1 MSERADSST
10 FFHLVALGTVLV
22 IGSALTLAGAAI
34 WENVRFA
41 RATNNILI
49 LVSKARQIAT
59 TQPTFAI
66 VPGID
71 IADALMQALQIKPDL
86 LVTPWGEAN
95 SLVSLNNSMMRYE
108 AELPTR
114 NCRRLALYLLAQR
127 PTELGLLA
135 IEAQPHTPRTSQTT
149 PIWVRIYPEPAGGRL
164 RGADMVV
171 PACGNGETAR
181 VGLTFRFR

>member
-1 MSERADSST
+1 MSERAENST
-10 FFHLVALGTVLV
+10 FFRLVAFGTILV
-22 IGSALTLAGAAI
+22 IGGALFLAGAAI
-34 WENVRFA
+34 LENVRFA

-49 LVSKARQIAT
+49 LVNKARQIAT

-66 VPGID
+66 VPGVN
-71 IADALMQALQIKPDL
+71 IADALLESLQIKPEM
-86 LVTPWGEAN
+86 LVTPWGDST

-127 PTELGLLA
+127 PTELGLLT
-135 IEAQPHTPRTSQTT
+135 IEAQPRTPRTSQTT
-149 PIWVRIYPEPAGGRL
+149 PIWVHIFPEPAGGRL
-164 RGADMVV
+164 RGTDMVV
-171 PACGNGETAR
+171 PACGMGETAR